1 MNNNKKE
8 SLINI
13 SEGSIFYKIKNFF
26 WNLVNKKI
34 ETSNEEDIIKE
45 NEERKNFF
53 IESIKSIET
62 EETKIQKLQQQY
74 RSGAI
79 KEEDMTEQQIS
90 DLCKLYDKQI
100 ESLKKSNEEK
110 KNRILEYKKKLQAST

>member
-26 WNLVNKKI
+26 WNLFNKKI